1 MLFQCQ
7 ENFCFQGWFTLGP
20 SYTFVLLAF
29 SLDLN
34 DHSFLAFVLLII
46 FIETNH
52 KSTKDVHI
60 DLERKKTRNSMT
72 DDINS

>member
-7 ENFCFQGWFTLGP
+7 ENFHFQGRFTLGP
-20 SYTFVLLAF
+20 SYPFVLLELSF
-29 SLDLN
+29 DLN
-34 DHSFLAFVLLII
+34 DHSFLAFVFLII

-60 DLERKKTRNSMT
+60 DPEREKTRNRMT
-72 DDINS
+72 DRI